1 MKTELARL
9 ELTKTQIA
17 SLKDSLIDIPIV
29 VYNKDWTVREA
40 NMKKLD
46 FFLANNN
53 CSEVPP
59 EFKDVCYI
67 KTRRLL
73 IATTKELDASNDQI
87 NSLNQVVDHLTGN
100 ISSVIDAFS
109 APTPAVKK

>member
-1 MKTELARL
+1 MELAKL
-9 ELTKTQIA
+9 ELAKTQVA
-17 SLKDSLIDIPIV
+17 ALKDSLIDIPVI
-29 VYNKDWTVREA
+29 VYNKDWKPREA

-53 CSEVPP
+53 CLEAATPDLRA
-59 EFKDVCYI
+59 ECYV

-100 ISSVIDAFS
+100 ITSVIDTFS
-109 APTPAVKK
+109 NTDKAIPK

>member
-1 MKTELARL
+1 
-9 ELTKTQIA
+9 
-17 SLKDSLIDIPIV
+17 
-29 VYNKDWTVREA
+29 
-40 NMKKLD
+40 MKKLD

-53 CSEVPP
+53 CLELT
-59 EFKDVCYI
+59 EDKRAECYV

-100 ISSVIDAFS
+100 ITSVIDAITTDVS
-109 APTPAVKK
+109 KPAVKK

>member
-1 MKTELARL
+1 
-9 ELTKTQIA
+9 
-17 SLKDSLIDIPIV
+17 
-29 VYNKDWTVREA
+29 
-40 NMKKLD
+40 MKKLE

-53 CSEVPP
+53 CEEVAP
-59 EFKDVCYI
+59 ELKNECYY

-100 ISSVIDAFS
+100 ITSVIDAFTTD
-109 APTPAVKK
+109 PTKTVKK